1 MCATPAALRCRSDAT
16 AGETMTLA
24 GPQAYTVEEVIE
36 LCEKYAGADADV
48 TKVPVWL
55 LRVTRNLLRGFQW
68 ARDAAD
74 RLVSLNSPPP
84 VFAEMKRGSKLH
96 NLCHPSMK
104 ASRRRQEAH
113 GSH

>member
-1 MCATPAALRCRSDAT
+1 
-16 AGETMTLA
+16 MTLA

-74 RLVSLNSPPP
+74 RLVSMKSPQP
-84 VFAEMKRGSKLH
+84 VFAEMKRGSSYTT
-96 NLCHPSMK
+96 C
-104 ASRRRQEAH
+104 ATQA
-113 GSH
+113 

>member
-1 MCATPAALRCRSDAT
+1 
-16 AGETMTLA
+16 MTLA

-74 RLVSLNSPPP
+74 RLVSFSYSLPP
-84 VFAEMKRGSKLH
+84 ACATH
-96 NLCHPSMK
+96 
-104 ASRRRQEAH
+104 A
-113 GSH
+113 

>member
-1 MCATPAALRCRSDAT
+1 
-16 AGETMTLA
+16 MTLA

-55 LRVTRNLLRGFQW
+55 LRLTRNVLRGFQW

-74 RLVSLNSPPP
+74 RLV
-84 VFAEMKRGSKLH
+84 R
-96 NLCHPSMK
+96 
-104 ASRRRQEAH
+104 ASRFYKSILKWSTHVYADQMQCVYRAALCASLGKRAAPRRGASGRE
-113 GSH
+113 

>member
-1 MCATPAALRCRSDAT
+1 
-16 AGETMTLA
+16 MTLA

-55 LRVTRNLLRGFQW
+55 LRLTRNLLRGFQW

-74 RLVSLNSPPP
+74 RLVSCSALIGTG
-84 VFAEMKRGSKLH
+84 VFYILLSLH
-96 NLCHPSMK
+96 VS
-104 ASRRRQEAH
+104 
-113 GSH
+113 